1 MSPDARRATGRRGL
15 LRLAVVAGLAAAMLS
30 PVAASATTIADA
42 HGRARYCVRYDAY
55 ELKDCGPQHE
65 LPVSPVGRQLSWVL
79 QQVAGGAATLTLA
92 EVRAHLSSGLQQVWP
107 AEQVLEQLR
116 GDLADRGPLL
126 FVGFAYP
133 PRQDQA
139 VAIVQSRSG
148 ERAGLAVSVVGS
160 LIDAMEVDQA
170 PPTIVPR
177 GRYSGWFDIG
187 GRRMFLRCT
196 GHGSPTVVFENG
208 LVTDWDALQQR
219 LGSTT
224 RVCSYDPARLAGP
237 WGRSDSAAAPRDAED
252 RVADLRAL
260 LAAAR
265 VPGPYVLAGHS
276 NGGLFSLLYASR
288 YPEQV
293 AGLVLIDGVHPQ
305 YHRRSIAVAKRFVPP
320 EQWEELTRAA
330 CGLLPVQ
337 LDAEQLDIC
346 LAEDQT
352 LAALTATPLRS
363 MPVSVLTHGNVRY
376 PPGSEP
382 DAQEQL
388 WQQLQSELAAIVPG
402 SRHVLATA
410 SGHDIPREQ
419 PDLVLTEIRRVIAAV
434 RAETAQLTG

>member
-1 MSPDARRATGRRGL
+1 MWPDARLSGRRL

-30 PVAASATTIADA
+30 PVAASAATGPGAQE
-42 HGRARYCVRYDAY
+42 RAGYCPRYDAY
-55 ELKDCGPQHE
+55 ELKDCRPRHQ
-65 LPVSPVGRQLSWVL
+65 LPDSPVGRQLGWVL
-79 QQVAGGAATLTLA
+79 EQFAGGAATLTVA
-92 EVRAHLSSGLQQVWP
+92 ELRAHLSAGLEQVWP
-107 AEQVLEQLR
+107 AEEVLAQMQ
-116 GDLADRGPLL
+116 GDLADRGPLR

-139 VAIVQSRSG
+139 VAIVRSRSG
-148 ERAGLAVSVVGS
+148 DRPGLAVSVVGS
-160 LIDAMEVDQA
+160 LIDVMEVDQA

-208 LVTDWDALQQR
+208 LVTDWHALQQR

-224 RVCSYDPARLAGP
+224 RVCSYDPARMAGP
-237 WGRSDSAAAPRDAED
+237 WGRSDPAPAPRDAED
-252 RVADLRAL
+252 RIADLRAL

-288 YPEQV
+288 HPEQV

-305 YHRRSIAVAKRFVPP
+305 YHRRSIAVAKEFVPP

-352 LAALTATPLRS
+352 TAALAAAPLHA
-363 MPVSVLTHGNVRY
+363 MPVSVLTHGNVSL

-382 DAQEQL
+382 AAQEEL
-388 WQQLQSELAAIVPG
+388 WQQLQSELAAMVPG
-402 SRHVLATA
+402 ARHVLATR
-410 SGHDIPREQ
+410 SGHDIPGEQ
-419 PDLVLTEIRRVIAAV
+419 PELVLTEIRRVVAAV
-434 RAETAQLTG
+434 RARTTAQLTG

>member
-1 MSPDARRATGRRGL
+1 
-15 LRLAVVAGLAAAMLS
+15 MLS
-30 PVAASATTIADA
+30 PIGASAATHRGAQD
-42 HGRARYCVRYDAY
+42 RAGYCPRYDAY
-55 ELKDCGPQHE
+55 EIKNCEPRHQ
-65 LPVSPVGRQLSWVL
+65 LPDSPVGRQLHWVL
-79 QQVAGGAATLTLA
+79 EQLAGGAATLTVG
-92 EVRAHLSSGLQQVWP
+92 EVRAHLSGGLQEVWP

-116 GDLADRGPLL
+116 RDLEARGPLL

-139 VAIVQSRSG
+139 VAIVQRRSG

-160 LIDAMEVDQA
+160 LIDALEIDQA

-177 GRYSGWFDIG
+177 GPYSGWFDIG
-187 GRRMFLRCT
+187 ARRMFLRCT

-208 LVTDWDALQQR
+208 LVTDWDALQQQ

-224 RVCSYDPARLAGP
+224 RVCSYDPARMAGP
-237 WGRSDSAAAPRDAED
+237 WGRSDPAAAPRDAED
-252 RVADLRAL
+252 RVADLHAL
-260 LAAAR
+260 LVAAR

-288 YPEQV
+288 HRDEV

-305 YHRRSIAVAKRFVPP
+305 YHRRSIAVAKEFVPP
-320 EQWEELTRAA
+320 EQWEDLTRAA

-337 LDAEQLDIC
+337 VDAEQLDIC

-352 LAALTATPLRS
+352 LAALTAAPLHT
-363 MPVSVLTHGNVRY
+363 MPISVLSHGNVRF

-388 WQQLQSELAAIVPG
+388 WQQLQNELATMVPG
-402 SRHVLATA
+402 SRHVLATE

-419 PDLVLTEIRRVIAAV
+419 PDLVLAETRRVIAAV
-434 RAETAQLTG
+434 RAGADTLSG